1 MIAPFQCAH
10 CNAPLL
16 VVDAPTLVCRYC
28 GTINQI
34 PEAYRE
40 ELRLARDLDQA
51 TRRAIEEWARLDDMN
66 VPRWWFVC
74 AATIPFLLLTTG
86 LGVFLAAG
94 LLRILSSTVLP
105 SLIGVFVWFPLV
117 PAAVL
122 AAKVGLRNLLVSG
135 AARVGVAFAAIPPA
149 SSDEPPNCRQCGAPL
164 AVEAGD
170 ILVRCLYCS
179 AESFVRFDVSEM
191 HALQR
196 RVGTA
201 QMSLAQAMEA
211 LSKRA
216 NLAALETR
224 GRVYIIAGLL
234 VVPLIWSFVRSVQS
248 SYWSLFIALDVWV
261 LGVCALWTMREA
273 FLPPVTIEEL
283 DALRAPPK
291 VNSGEVA
298 TEEIPAKQSPDGI
311 AGTRG
316 WYEHAFDAVNFV
328 VPLFV
333 ALMFVTIEVIV
344 LGVSFH

>member
-10 CNAPLL
+10 CNAPLA

-34 PEAYRE
+34 PAAYHE

-51 TRRAIEEWARLDDMN
+51 TRRAIEEWAHLDDVK

-122 AAKVGLRNLLVSG
+122 AAKVGLKNLLVSG
-135 AARVGVAFAAIPPA
+135 AARVGVAFAAIPPV

-164 AVEAGD
+164 AVEADD
-170 ILVRCLYCS
+170 ILVRCLYCG
-179 AESFVRFDVSEM
+179 AESFVRWDVSEM
-191 HALQR
+191 QALQG

-216 NLAALETR
+216 KLAALETR
-224 GRVYIIAGLL
+224 GRLYIIAGLL

-248 SYWSLFIALDVWV
+248 SYWSLLIALDVWV
-261 LGVCALWTMREA
+261 LGICALWTMREA

-291 VNSGEVA
+291 VNSREVT

-316 WYEHAFDAVNFV
+316 WYEHAFDGVNFV
-328 VPLFV
+328 GPLFV
-333 ALMFVTIEVIV
+333 ALMFVAVEVIV

>member
-1 MIAPFQCAH
+1 
-10 CNAPLL
+10 
-16 VVDAPTLVCRYC
+16 
-28 GTINQI
+28 
-34 PEAYRE
+34 
-40 ELRLARDLDQA
+40 
-51 TRRAIEEWARLDDMN
+51 MN

-135 AARVGVAFAAIPPA
+135 ASRVGVAFAAIPPA

-179 AESFVRFDVSEM
+179 AESFVRFDVSKM